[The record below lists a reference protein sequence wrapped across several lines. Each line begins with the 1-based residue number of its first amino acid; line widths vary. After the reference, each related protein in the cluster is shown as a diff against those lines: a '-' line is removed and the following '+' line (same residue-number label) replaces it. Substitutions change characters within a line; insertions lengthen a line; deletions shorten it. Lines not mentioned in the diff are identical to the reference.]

1 MTSFECVQ
9 EARQWLDLHQQD
21 RRKLWA
27 LELAENWL
35 NLAKV
40 KESQEQS

>member
-1 MTSFECVQ
+1 MTSSECAQ
-9 EARQWLDLHQQD
+9 EARQWLDLYQQD

-35 NLAKV
+35 ALAKS
-40 KESQEQS
+40 KLSEEKI